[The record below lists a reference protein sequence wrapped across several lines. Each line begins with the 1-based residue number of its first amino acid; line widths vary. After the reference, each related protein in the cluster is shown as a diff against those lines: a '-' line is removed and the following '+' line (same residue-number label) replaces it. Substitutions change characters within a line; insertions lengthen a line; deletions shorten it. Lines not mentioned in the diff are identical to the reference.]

1 MALQRL
7 SNGSPAAFSDGSPT
21 AVSGGSPE
29 QVQYLELDAVERD
42 FYESVYR
49 QTRARFDTY
58 ERAVREP
65 FESR

>member
-1 MALQRL
+1 
-7 SNGSPAAFSDGSPT
+7 
-21 AVSGGSPE
+21 
-29 QVQYLELDAVERD
+29 VQYLELDAVERD

-65 FESR
+65 LHSR